1 MRQRKVKD
9 LETKLAAL
17 GRHLITEPAA
27 HRGRWGL
34 MADGAG
40 ENDPGLPAPGPPR
53 QVFLELGCGK
63 GQFLA
68 AKAQTDPDGLYIGV
82 EGNESVI
89 LRAVEKAEEMGL
101 QNLRFVASYVNN
113 VLDWFAPGELSA
125 VYMNFSDPWPK
136 KRHIPRRL
144 TYRGRIAGCLEALAP
159 GGTIEFKTDNPD
171 LYEFTLE
178 EIKALGLAPAAAS
191 RDLHASDLDARL
203 FLTEYE
209 EKFSSWGRPIHY
221 VCVRK
226 ENPS

>member
-9 LETKLAAL
+9 LESKLAAL
-17 GRHLITEPAA
+17 GRHLITDPAA
-27 HRGRWGL
+27 LRGRWGL
-34 MADGAG
+34 MSDGAG
-40 ENDPGLPAPGPPR
+40 EAGDAQETGPAR
-53 QVFLELGCGK
+53 RVFLELGCGK
-63 GQFLA
+63 GQFLSG
-68 AKAQTDPDGLYIGV
+68 KAQADPAGLYVGV

-136 KRHIPRRL
+136 KRHLRRRL
-144 TYRGRIAGCLEALAP
+144 TYRGRIAGYLEALVP
-159 GGTIEFKTDNPD
+159 GGTIEFKTDNLD

-178 EIKALGLAPAAAS
+178 EIEALGLSPAAVS

-203 FLTEYE
+203 SMTEYE
-209 EKFSSWGRPIHY
+209 EKFSSWGRPIYY

-226 ENPS
+226 ETLS